1 MPGKWVINTIVK
13 QYKYKL
19 LLTYSLFAVE
29 MLGLLMRPYF
39 LGEAVNDLIKGS
51 YHGLFY
57 LAGAHLL
64 WVVTGTIRHRYDSR
78 TYSDIYTSLVVKL
91 MTRHK
96 NKELSKLSAH
106 STLSREFIDFLEF
119 DLNYIIEAVY
129 NIAGSMILLFFYDT
143 QVVLLCML
151 MLIPVTITSYIY
163 GKRMRQLNKQKN
175 DELEQQINVL
185 ATRNTLRIN
194 EHYNKLRKWQI
205 KISDQEAWNF
215 GVMEL
220 LVMVIIT
227 ASLLTVSAVNG
238 KTLQA
243 GDMIGIYTYILKFV
257 SGLDTVPYMIQRM
270 ATLKDILHRVE
281 LQPEEEHGRE
291 HDPETVITAA

>member
-1 MPGKWVINTIVK
+1 MPGKWVIQTIVQK
-13 QYKYKL
+13 HKYKL

-39 LGEAVNDLIKGS
+39 LGEAVNGLIKGS
-51 YHGLFY
+51 YNGLIY
-57 LAGAHLL
+57 LVAAHLV

-78 TYSDIYTSLVVKL
+78 TYSDIYTSLVVK
-91 MTRHK
+91 MVSRNK

-119 DLNYIIEAVY
+119 DLNYVIEAAY
-129 NIAGSMILLFFYDT
+129 NIVGSMILLFFYDA
-143 QVVLLCML
+143 QVVLLCLM

-163 GKRMRQLNKQKN
+163 GKRMRRLNKLRN
-175 DELEQQINVL
+175 DELEQQIDVL
-185 ATRNTLRIN
+185 ATKNTIRIN
-194 EHYNKLRKWQI
+194 DHYNKLRKWQI
-205 KISDQEAWNF
+205 RISDQEAWNF

-227 ASLLTVSAVNG
+227 ASLIISSTMNG
-238 KTLQA
+238 RALQA
-243 GDMIGIYTYILKFV
+243 GDLIGIYTYILKFV

-270 ATLKDILHRVE
+270 ASLKDILQRVE
-281 LQPEEEHGRE
+281 LQTEDEKEFEPE
-291 HDPETVITAA
+291 PVLSSVA

>member
-1 MPGKWVINTIVK
+1 MPGKWVIQTIVK

-19 LLTYSLFAVE
+19 LITYALFAVE

-51 YHGLFY
+51 YQGLFY

-78 TYSDIYTSLVVKL
+78 TYSDIYTSLVVRL
-91 MTRHK
+91 MSRNK
-96 NKELSKLSAH
+96 NKELSKMSAH

-129 NIAGSMILLFFYDT
+129 NIVGAMILLFFYDT
-143 QVVLLCML
+143 QVVLLCLL
-151 MLIPVTITSYIY
+151 MLIPVTITSYFY
-163 GKRMRQLNKQKN
+163 GKRMRRLNKLKN

-185 ATRNTLRIN
+185 ATRNPLRIN

-220 LVMVIIT
+220 LVMAIIT
-227 ASLLTVSAVNG
+227 VSLLTVSSVNG

-257 SGLDTVPYMIQRM
+257 SGLDTVPYMIQRL
-270 ATLKDILHRVE
+270 ATLKDILHRIE
-281 LQPEEEHGRE
+281 LNTDDEIGTEPLI
-291 HDPETVITAA
+291 VTAA

>member
-1 MPGKWVINTIVK
+1 MPGKWVIQTIVK

-64 WVVTGTIRHRYDSR
+64 WVITGTIRHRYDSR
-78 TYSDIYTSLVVKL
+78 TYSDIYTSLVVRL
-91 MTRHK
+91 MSRNR
-96 NKELSKLSAH
+96 NKELSKMSAH

-119 DLNYIIEAVY
+119 DLNYIIEAAY
-129 NIAGSMILLFFYDT
+129 NIVGSMILLFFYDT
-143 QVVLLCML
+143 QVVLLCLL
-151 MLIPVTITSYIY
+151 MLIPVTITSYFY
-163 GKRMRQLNKQKN
+163 GKRMRRLNKLKN

-185 ATRNTLRIN
+185 ATRNPLRIN

-220 LVMVIIT
+220 LVMAIIT
-227 ASLLTVSAVNG
+227 VSLLTVSSVNG
-238 KTLQA
+238 KIVPA

-257 SGLDTVPYMIQRM
+257 SGLDTVPYMIQRF

-281 LQPEEEHGRE
+281 LTPEDEHE
-291 HDPETVITAA
+291 AEPMVVTAA

>member
-1 MPGKWVINTIVK
+1 MPRKWVIQTIVK
-13 QYKYKL
+13 KYKYKL

-29 MLGLLMRPYF
+29 MLGLLLRPYF

-51 YHGLFY
+51 YQGLIF
-57 LAGAHLL
+57 LVAAHLL

-78 TYSDIYTSLVVKL
+78 TYSEIYTSLVVKL
-91 MTRHK
+91 MRRHK
-96 NKELSKLSAH
+96 NKDLSKMSAH

-129 NIAGSMILLFFYDT
+129 NIVGSMILLFFYDT
-143 QVVLLCML
+143 QVVLLCLL
-151 MLIPVTITSYIY
+151 MLIPVTITSYFY
-163 GKRMRQLNKQKN
+163 GKRMRRLNKLKN

-185 ATRNTLRIN
+185 ATKNPLRIN

-220 LVMVIIT
+220 LVRLIIT

-238 KTLQA
+238 KTLPA

-257 SGLDTVPYMIQRM
+257 SGLDTVPYMIQRF

-281 LQPEEEHGRE
+281 LNPEDEQESE
-291 HDPETVITAA
+291 PMVVTAA

>member
-1 MPGKWVINTIVK
+1 MPGKWVIDTILRK
-13 QYKYKL
+13 HKYKL

-39 LGEAVNDLIKGS
+39 LGEAVNGLIKGS
-51 YHGLFY
+51 YHGLIY
-57 LAGAHLL
+57 LVAAHLL

-78 TYSDIYTSLVVKL
+78 TYSDIYTSLVVK
-91 MTRHK
+91 MVNRNK
-96 NKELSKLSAH
+96 SKELSKLSAH

-129 NIAGSMILLFFYDT
+129 NIAGSMILLFFYDA
-143 QVVLLCML
+143 QVVLLCMT
-151 MLIPVTITSYIY
+151 MLIPVTVISYIY
-163 GKRMRQLNKQKN
+163 GKRMRKLNQFRN
-175 DELEQQINVL
+175 DELEKQIDVL

-194 EHYNKLRKWQI
+194 DHYNKLRKWQI

-227 ASLLTVSAVNG
+227 ASLIISSKVNG
-238 KTLQA
+238 KTVQA
-243 GDMIGIYTYILKFV
+243 GDLIGIYTYILKFV
-257 SGLDTVPYMIQRM
+257 SGLDTVPYMIQRL
-270 ATLKDILHRVE
+270 ASLKDILRRVE
-281 LQPEEEHGRE
+281 LHQEDEQEFEPA
-291 HDPETVITAA
+291 PVISSVA

>member
-1 MPGKWVINTIVK
+1 MPGKWVIQTIVK

-29 MLGLLMRPYF
+29 MLGLLLRPYF

-64 WVVTGTIRHRYDSR
+64 WVITGTIRHRYDSR
-78 TYSDIYTSLVVKL
+78 TYSDIYTSLVVSL
-91 MTRHK
+91 MSRNK
-96 NKELSKLSAH
+96 NKELSKMSAH

-119 DLNYIIEAVY
+119 DLNYIIEAAY
-129 NIAGSMILLFFYDT
+129 NIVGSMILLFFYDT
-143 QVVLLCML
+143 QVVLLCLL
-151 MLIPVTITSYIY
+151 MLIPVTITSYFY
-163 GKRMRQLNKQKN
+163 GKRMRRLNKLKN

-185 ATRNTLRIN
+185 ATRNPLRIN

-220 LVMVIIT
+220 LVMAIIT
-227 ASLLTVSAVNG
+227 VSLLTVSSVNG
-238 KTLQA
+238 KIMPA

-257 SGLDTVPYMIQRM
+257 SGLDTVPYMIQRF

-281 LQPEEEHGRE
+281 LTPEDEHE
-291 HDPETVITAA
+291 SEPMVVTAA

>member
-1 MPGKWVINTIVK
+1 MPGKWVIQTIVK

-19 LLTYSLFAVE
+19 LITYALFAVE

-51 YHGLFY
+51 YNGLFY

-64 WVVTGTIRHRYDSR
+64 WVITGTIRHRYDSR
-78 TYSDIYTSLVVKL
+78 TYSEIYTSLVVKL
-91 MTRHK
+91 MSKHK
-96 NKELSKLSAH
+96 QKDLSKLSAH

-119 DLNYIIEAVY
+119 DLNYIIEAAY
-129 NIAGSMILLFFYDT
+129 NIVGSMILLFFYDT
-143 QVVLLCML
+143 QVVLLCLL

-163 GKRMRQLNKQKN
+163 GKRMRRLNKFKN

-185 ATRNTLRIN
+185 ATRNPLRIN

-220 LVMVIIT
+220 LVMAIIT
-227 ASLLTVSAVNG
+227 VSLLTVSSVNG

-257 SGLDTVPYMIQRM
+257 SGLDTVPYMIQRL

-281 LQPEEEHGRE
+281 LNTEDEIGTEPL
-291 HDPETVITAA
+291 VVTAA

>member
-1 MPGKWVINTIVK
+1 MPGKWVIQTIVK

-19 LLTYSLFAVE
+19 LITYALFAVE

-64 WVVTGTIRHRYDSR
+64 WVITGTIRHRYDSR
-78 TYSDIYTSLVVKL
+78 TYSEIYTSLVVRL
-91 MTRHK
+91 MSRNK
-96 NKELSKLSAH
+96 NKELSKMSAH

-119 DLNYIIEAVY
+119 DLNYIIEAAY
-129 NIAGSMILLFFYDT
+129 NIVGSMILLFFYDT
-143 QVVLLCML
+143 QVVLLCLL
-151 MLIPVTITSYIY
+151 MLIPVTITSYFY
-163 GKRMRQLNKQKN
+163 GKRMRRLNKFKN

-185 ATRNTLRIN
+185 ATRNPLRIN

-220 LVMVIIT
+220 LVMMIIT
-227 ASLLTVSAVNG
+227 VSLLTVSSVNG
-238 KTLQA
+238 KTLPA

-281 LQPEEEHGRE
+281 LNTEDEIESEPL
-291 HDPETVITAA
+291 VVTAA

>member
-1 MPGKWVINTIVK
+1 MPGKWVIQTIVK

-19 LLTYSLFAVE
+19 LITYALFAVE

-39 LGEAVNDLIKGS
+39 LGEAVNDLIRGS
-51 YHGLFY
+51 YQGLFY

-78 TYSDIYTSLVVKL
+78 TYSDIYTSLVVRL
-91 MTRHK
+91 MSRNK
-96 NKELSKLSAH
+96 NKELSKMSAH

-129 NIAGSMILLFFYDT
+129 NIVGAMILLFFYDT
-143 QVVLLCML
+143 QVVLLCLL
-151 MLIPVTITSYIY
+151 MLIPVTITSYFY
-163 GKRMRQLNKQKN
+163 GKRMRRLNKLKN

-185 ATRNTLRIN
+185 ATRNPLRIN

-220 LVMVIIT
+220 LVMAIIT
-227 ASLLTVSAVNG
+227 VSLLTVSSVNG

-257 SGLDTVPYMIQRM
+257 SGLDTVPYMIQRL
-270 ATLKDILHRVE
+270 ATLKDILHRIE
-281 LQPEEEHGRE
+281 LNTDDEIGTEPLI
-291 HDPETVITAA
+291 VTAA

>member
-1 MPGKWVINTIVK
+1 M
-13 QYKYKL
+13 
-19 LLTYSLFAVE
+19 
-29 MLGLLMRPYF
+29 
-39 LGEAVNDLIKGS
+39 
-51 YHGLFY
+51 
-57 LAGAHLL
+57 
-64 WVVTGTIRHRYDSR
+64 
-78 TYSDIYTSLVVKL
+78 
-91 MTRHK
+91 
-96 NKELSKLSAH
+96 SAH

-129 NIAGSMILLFFYDT
+129 NIVGSMILLFFYDT
-143 QVVLLCML
+143 QVVLLCLL
-151 MLIPVTITSYIY
+151 MLIPVTITSYFY
-163 GKRMRQLNKQKN
+163 GKRMRRLNKLKN

-185 ATRNTLRIN
+185 ATKNPLRIN

-220 LVMVIIT
+220 LVMLIIT

-257 SGLDTVPYMIQRM
+257 SGLDTVPYMIQRF

-281 LQPEEEHGRE
+281 LNPEEENE
-291 HDPETVITAA
+291 SEPMAVSAA

>member
-1 MPGKWVINTIVK
+1 MPGKWVIQTIVK

-29 MLGLLMRPYF
+29 MLGLLLRPYF

-64 WVVTGTIRHRYDSR
+64 WVITGTIRHRYDSR
-78 TYSDIYTSLVVKL
+78 TYSDIYTSLVVRL
-91 MTRHK
+91 MSRNR
-96 NKELSKLSAH
+96 NKELSKMSAH

-119 DLNYIIEAVY
+119 DLNYIIEAAY
-129 NIAGSMILLFFYDT
+129 NIVGSMILLFFYDT
-143 QVVLLCML
+143 QVVLLCLL
-151 MLIPVTITSYIY
+151 MLIPVTITGYFY
-163 GKRMRQLNKQKN
+163 GKRMRRLNKLKN

-185 ATRNTLRIN
+185 ATRNSLRIN

-220 LVMVIIT
+220 LVMAIIT
-227 ASLLTVSAVNG
+227 VSLLTVSSVNG
-238 KTLQA
+238 KIVPA

-257 SGLDTVPYMIQRM
+257 SGLDTVPYMIQRF

-281 LQPEEEHGRE
+281 LTPEDELESE
-291 HDPETVITAA
+291 PMAVTAA

>member
-1 MPGKWVINTIVK
+1 MPGKWVIQTIVK

-19 LLTYSLFAVE
+19 LITYALFAVE

-51 YHGLFY
+51 YYGLFY

-78 TYSDIYTSLVVKL
+78 TYSEIYTSLVVRL
-91 MTRHK
+91 MSRNK

-119 DLNYIIEAVY
+119 DLNYIIEAAY
-129 NIAGSMILLFFYDT
+129 NIVGSMILLFFYDT
-143 QVVLLCML
+143 QVVLLCLL

-163 GKRMRQLNKQKN
+163 GKRMRRLNKFKN

-185 ATRNTLRIN
+185 ATRNPLRIN
-194 EHYNKLRKWQI
+194 EHYNQLRKWQI

-220 LVMVIIT
+220 LVMIIIT
-227 ASLLTVSAVNG
+227 VSLITVSSVNG
-238 KTLQA
+238 KTLLA

-257 SGLDTVPYMIQRM
+257 SGLDTVPYMIQRL
-270 ATLKDILHRVE
+270 ANLKDILHRVE
-281 LQPEEEHGRE
+281 LNTEDEHE
-291 HDPETVITAA
+291 SEPMVVTAA